1 MKPRQAPTVQRE
13 TTPKIPVQFPLV
25 EMRVN
30 DDGTM
35 SVRLDG
41 VLYTPPPH
49 APSFR
54 RESFSGV
61 LDAITA
67 RLASP
72 VKVVVSECDGTT
84 FTDIVIPRQRSVK
97 SSKAGPEAS
106 SPTAVPLSPPL
117 GAVSPVLPPV
127 PITGFGFLPGEDVAI
142 AVIVSHCGVS
152 PNGQVT
158 ALIPPEFFPH
168 LQNLLLIGRISGTIQ
183 QARTVS

>member
-13 TTPKIPVQFPLV
+13 TTPKVPVQFPLV

-41 VLYTPPPH
+41 ALYTPPPH

-84 FTDIVIPRQRSVK
+84 FTDIVIPRQRPV
-97 SSKAGPEAS
+97 AS
-106 SPTAVPLSPPL
+106 ANTVAEPSPPPSDFSAPPS
-117 GAVSPVLPPV
+117 GAVSPVVPPV
-127 PITGFGFLPGEDVAI
+127 PVTGSGFLAGEDVAI

-183 QARTVS
+183 QPKAAS